1 MLAYKISISYQYTP
15 AVSFARAI
23 TGIEAIVTEEFE
35 EQMTVR
41 VQKTLIP
48 GVLSACLMAGALAI
62 PSLGVAAN
70 IDGPKV
76 FWKISMW
83 GNPRALSVG
92 MEELARKAAEETDGN
107 FEIKIFYGAQLSS
120 NRENLDGLKLN
131 AFEGAAIC
139 NFYHPG
145 KNPAWMVFSL
155 PFLPLGD
162 PKVDKHVRSKMM
174 EHPAIIA
181 DMDRWNAMPYV
192 SGLLPQYEIL
202 GKGEPPLTLEQ
213 WEGLRVRAGGGL
225 GSAMEKLGA
234 VKQTLPAGE
243 TSTAFQRGALD
254 AAAFPYTYAHVA
266 FKISDEAEWYTSNLA
281 PGTSECSWVFNK
293 TAYEKLPPQYQQ
305 FLMDN
310 RDMVMDMEQAA
321 YAEQDKK
328 NLPEFEKTMTKI
340 TYTDEELARF
350 REIAGKPVWDEWIAA
365 NSDKF
370 DSQGVFDAI
379 WEYAEEV
386 Q

>member
-1 MLAYKISISYQYTP
+1 MFTKNLTKKIKVIGS
-15 AVSFARAI
+15 A
-23 TGIEAIVTEEFE
+23 AIVCSS
-35 EQMTVR
+35 M
-41 VQKTLIP
+41 LHWS
-48 GVLSACLMAGALAI
+48 SAA
-62 PSLGVAAN
+62 AAN
-70 IDGPKV
+70 IDGPEV

-92 MEELARKAAEETDGN
+92 MEALAEKAAEETDGK
-107 FEIKIFYGAQLSS
+107 FKIKIFYGAQLSS
-120 NRENLDGLKLN
+120 NRENLDGIKLN

-181 DMDRWNAMPYV
+181 DMERWNAMPYV

-202 GKGEPPLTLEQ
+202 GKGDAPLTLEQ
-213 WEGLRVRAGGGL
+213 WKGLRVRAGGGL
-225 GSAMEKLGA
+225 GTAMEKLGA

-243 TSTAFQRGALD
+243 SSTAFQRGALD
-254 AAAFPYTYAHVA
+254 AAAFPFTYAHVS
-266 FKISDEAEWYTSNLA
+266 FKIADEAEWYTSNLA
-281 PGTSECSWVFNK
+281 PGTSECGWVFNK
-293 TAYEKLPPQYQQ
+293 TSYEKLPEQYQK

-310 RDMVMDMEQAA
+310 REMVMDLEQAA
-321 YAEQDKK
+321 YAEQDAK
-328 NLPEFEKTMTKI
+328 NLPEFEKSMTKI
-340 TYTDEELARF
+340 VYSDEELARF
-350 REIAGKPVWDEWIAA
+350 KEIAGKPVWDEWIEA
-365 NSDKF
+365 NKDKF

-379 WEYAEEV
+379 WEYAEEAK
-386 Q
+386 

>member
-1 MLAYKISISYQYTP
+1 MGWQK
-15 AVSFARAI
+15 FARTLTIASAML
-23 TGIEAIVTEEFE
+23 GAMGVSAAEIE
-35 EQMTVR
+35 
-41 VQKTLIP
+41 
-48 GVLSACLMAGALAI
+48 
-62 PSLGVAAN
+62 
-70 IDGPKV
+70 GPDV

-92 MEELARKAAEETDGN
+92 MEELAKRAAEATDGK
-107 FEIKIFYGAQLSS
+107 FQIKIFYGGQLSQS
-120 NRENLDGLKLN
+120 RENLDGLKVN

-162 PKVDKHVRSKMM
+162 PDVDRYVRSKMM

-181 DMDRWNAMPYV
+181 DMEKWNAVPYV
-192 SGLLPQYEIL
+192 SGLLPQYEVL
-202 GKGEPPLTLEQ
+202 GKGKPPENLED
-213 WEGLRVRAGGGL
+213 WNGMRVRAGGGL

-266 FKISDEAEWYTSNLA
+266 FKISDEAEWFTSNLA
-281 PGTSECSWVFNK
+281 PGTSECGWVFNK
-293 TAYEKLPPQYQQ
+293 TAYDALPPQYQE
-305 FLMDN
+305 FLMGQ
-310 RDMVMDMEQAA
+310 REMVMALTQEA
-321 YAEQDKK
+321 YAAQDEK
-328 NLPEFEKTMTKI
+328 NLPMFEQNMTKI
-340 TYTDEELARF
+340 TYTDEQLAQF
-350 REIAGKPVWDEWIAA
+350 QEIAGKPVWDEWIAA
-365 NSDKF
+365 NQESF
-370 DSQGVFDAI
+370 DAQGVFDAI
-379 WEYAEEV
+379 WSYAEEAEAA

>member
-1 MLAYKISISYQYTP
+1 MKLTNLA
-15 AVSFARAI
+15 A
-23 TGIEAIVTEEFE
+23 
-35 EQMTVR
+35 
-41 VQKTLIP
+41 
-48 GVLSACLMAGALAI
+48 ALALATATTTSAFVA
-62 PSLGVAAN
+62 PAQAAN
-70 IDGPKV
+70 VDGPKV

-83 GNPRALSVG
+83 GNPRALSAG
-92 MEELARKAAEETDGN
+92 MEELVKKVSDETDGN

-162 PKVDKHVRSKMM
+162 PEVDKFVRSNMM
-174 EHPAIIA
+174 EHPAIVA
-181 DMDRWNAMPYV
+181 DMEKWNAIPYV

-202 GKGEPPLTLEQ
+202 GKGDAPTTLEG
-213 WEGLRVRAGGGL
+213 WNGLRVRAGGGL
-225 GSAMEKLGA
+225 GTAMEKLGA

-254 AAAFPYTYAHVA
+254 AAAFPYTYAHVS
-266 FKISDEAEWYTSNLA
+266 FKISDEAEWFTSNLA
-281 PGTSECSWVFNK
+281 PGTSECGWVLNK
-293 TAYEKLPPQYQQ
+293 TSYDALPPQYQAL
-305 FLMDN
+305 LMDN
-310 RDMVMDMEQAA
+310 RDMVMDVTQAA
-321 YAEQDKK
+321 YAEQDAK
-328 NLPEFEKTMTKI
+328 NLPMFEANMEKI
-340 TYTDEELARF
+340 VYSDEELERF

-370 DSQGVFDAI
+370 DAQGVFDTV
-379 WEYAEEV
+379 WELADKAKM

>member
-1 MLAYKISISYQYTP
+1 MKIN
-15 AVSFARAI
+15 
-23 TGIEAIVTEEFE
+23 
-35 EQMTVR
+35 
-41 VQKTLIP
+41 KTICGSL
-48 GVLSACLMAGALAI
+48 ALALI
-62 PSLGVAAN
+62 AGLGFASPASAAN
-70 IDGPKV
+70 VEGPKV

-83 GNPRALSVG
+83 GNPRALSAG
-92 MEELARKAAEETDGN
+92 MEEMAEKVRQETDGN
-107 FEIKIFYGAQLSS
+107 FDIKIFYGAQLSS
-120 NRENLDGLKLN
+120 NRENLDGLKIN

-162 PKVDKHVRSKMM
+162 PKVDKYVRSKMM

-181 DMDRWNAMPYV
+181 DMEKWNAIPYV

-202 GKGEPPLTLEQ
+202 GKGDVPEGLDG
-213 WEGLRVRAGGGL
+213 WKGLRVRAGGGL

-266 FKISDEAEWYTSNLA
+266 FKISDEADWYTSNLA
-281 PGTSECSWVFNK
+281 PGTSECGWVFNK
-293 TAYEKLPPQYQQ
+293 TAFDALPPQYQKL
-305 FLMDN
+305 LMDN
-310 RDMVMDMEQAA
+310 RDMVMDVTQAA

-340 TYTDEELARF
+340 VYTDEELAQF
-350 REIAGKPVWDEWIAA
+350 KEVAGKPVWDAWIEA
-365 NSDKF
+365 NKDKF
-370 DSQGVFDAI
+370 DAQGVFDAI
-379 WEYAEEV
+379 WQYAKEA